1 MISIA
6 DFAQPIAPV
15 EALVRGKAVEVHA
28 LTLADRAL
36 AVQAAGDVPVPP
48 VKPNP
53 NKGSLAAPEPDRN
66 DPEYQ
71 VKMVAWGDRLML
83 ADIAIAVRWVP
94 QQESAAPRQV
104 EGVRKA
110 MEEIKLTLTEYE
122 VSVLHEKINRAEKG
136 GGARDGGDGGD
147 VDKVG
152 AALKN

>member
-15 EALVRGKAVEVHA
+15 EAMVRGKKVEVHA

-94 QQESAAPRQV
+94 QQASAAAHTV
-104 EGVRKA
+104 ERVRAA
-110 MEEIKLTLTEYE
+110 MEEMKGTLTEHE

-136 GGARDGGDGGD
+136 GGAGGAGDARDAGGA
-147 VDKVG
+147 G

>member
-94 QQESAAPRQV
+94 QQESAAPRHV

-110 MEEIKLTLTEYE
+110 MEEIKLTLTEHE